1 MPESGPSPT
10 WPWHGRGAKQAHH
23 PVNHRQLP
31 SLLEEQ
37 LKQSSDD
44 EFQALSEAEDGVIMI
59 DFERAELIKRPRQY
73 RSQLKAKN
81 NQQPSEERD
90 MM

>member
-1 MPESGPSPT
+1 
-10 WPWHGRGAKQAHH
+10 
-23 PVNHRQLP
+23 
-31 SLLEEQ
+31 
-37 LKQSSDD
+37 
-44 EFQALSEAEDGVIMI
+44 MI

-90 MM
+90 MSEELVDCCGEGKQEFTDEVRECRAIFAR